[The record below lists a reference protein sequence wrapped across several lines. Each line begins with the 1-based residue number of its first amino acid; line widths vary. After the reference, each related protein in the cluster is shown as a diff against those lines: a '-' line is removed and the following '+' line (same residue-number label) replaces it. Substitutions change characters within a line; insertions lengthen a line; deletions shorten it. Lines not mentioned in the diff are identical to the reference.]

1 MKKEDKKKVVESL
14 HEKAARATF
23 AAVTD
28 FRGMDVARMGD
39 LRKNLRDAG
48 VDYQVV
54 KNTLLLRASE
64 GTDLKVMSAHFKGP
78 CAVDMSYSDPV
89 AAAKA
94 LTQFASGNEKVFSI
108 KTAMLSGKLMDASG
122 VKSLSEMPPLP
133 VMQAQLLGVLNA
145 VPQKFVRLLAA
156 VPTSMLNVLN
166 AAKEKKE
173 QQEAA

>member
-1 MKKEDKKKVVESL
+1 MKKSDKEKVVEAL

-28 FRGMDVARMGD
+28 FRGMDVGRMGA
-39 LRKNLRDAG
+39 LRISLREAG

-64 GTDLKVMSAHFKGP
+64 GTDVIAIAGHFKGP
-78 CAVDMSYSDPV
+78 CAIALCYTDPV
-89 AAAKA
+89 PAAKA
-94 LTQFASGNEKVFSI
+94 LTAFAAQNDKVFSI
-108 KTAMLSGKLMDASG
+108 KAGMLSGKAMNADG
-122 VKSLSEMPPLP
+122 VKALSEMPPLP
-133 VMQAQLLGVLNA
+133 VMQAQFLGVLNA

-156 VPTSMLNVLN
+156 VPQSMLNVLN

-173 QQEAA
+173 QEAA